1 MISIVAC
8 DPENLGVITDYEVV
22 RHLAQL
28 TQKVRTL
35 TASVT
40 LPPSNSTSVRLL
52 LIRPAGGNNRNRRS
66 EMG

>member
-28 TQKVRTL
+28 TQKVRISA
-35 TASVT
+35 ASVT
-40 LPPSNSTSVRLL
+40 LPLSNSTSVRRL
-52 LIRPAGGNNRNRRS
+52 LIRPTGDNNKNR
-66 EMG
+66 